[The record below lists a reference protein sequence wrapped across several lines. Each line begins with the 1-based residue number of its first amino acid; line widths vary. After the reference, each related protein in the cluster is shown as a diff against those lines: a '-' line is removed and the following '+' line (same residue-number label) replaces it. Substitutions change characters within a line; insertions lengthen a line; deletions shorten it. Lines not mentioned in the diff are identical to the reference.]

1 MSYRARSLSF
11 VAARRRI
18 LPLAGTAFSLIALVF
33 MRAAGAQSLPDQV
46 AQYTFEDGTADG
58 WTSFYDASAPTYS
71 TAATAAA
78 DPDGG
83 KGSLLTTVNYTS
95 GGGGGG
101 PALQLT
107 ALNLV
112 PGATYSITGYVML
125 TAGEAASDANFSVQ
139 RVDSGCSSSSPCYDT
154 VGGNSAYQVPVTA
167 TSWAKIGGTYTV
179 STSATS
185 LLLYAQ
191 LSPSTVPTTP
201 QSFYLDD
208 VTITEIAGPPN
219 TGQQD
224 NSGITTNFE
233 DGGLDGWMSRG
244 PSTESVTNVPISSG
258 PAGETRGLYVTGR
271 TAAWNGAQISVENK
285 MYVGSQYSISVWV
298 MSPSGD
304 TLNLSL
310 QTTLTTNGTA
320 STSYPSIA
328 TVQAPAG
335 QWVQI
340 SVPRYTMANAY
351 DPAAGSAYLYV
362 QSNYTETG
370 AAAEQPFYI
379 TDFQL
384 QYLPPLVIQQN
395 IPSIYQTLAQ
405 YFPVG
410 AEIDSSDL
418 IGPHAQ
424 LLTKHFDSIVSGN
437 DMKWQ
442 FTEPTEGQFTFATA
456 DAEVKF
462 AQQHNMLVRGHNLV
476 WANGS
481 ETPSWVFLE
490 EDGKTPLSASNPADV
505 QLLTERIQN
514 HVKALVQHFGTAV
527 YVWDV
532 VNEPLDPSQP
542 DCLQHG
548 PFYQVLGPRY
558 IDIAL
563 EAAREYAPPGTQ
575 LFINEYGLAGQSR
588 LQCMVRLIRNLRRH
602 DVPLDGIGHEM
613 HTHIDYPPPSAEYH
627 SFELLHRLFPRLK
640 QQVTELDVS
649 VYASNDNTSNYGAN
663 GGSVPP
669 SLLAEQGWLYKG
681 YFGVFKALARRH
693 VLDAVTLWGMADDNT
708 WLDSF
713 PINRL
718 DEPLPFD
725 QLLQAKPAYW
735 GIVDPTQLP
744 GYGMTLALSGRT
756 GSPQSG
762 ETWTLTA
769 TNPGEGTA
777 YGTQIDGFYLRQVAG
792 RPCAVSVTPPSKYP
806 VVLGDV
812 AGGGMAS
819 AAFTVQFHCADPDHG
834 DSDQG
839 DHRGRDHGDHD
850 HGDRDDTGRD
860 DTPRF
865 VLWAPWTA
873 NVYEQGMLE
882 QKDLQP

>member
-1 MSYRARSLSF
+1 MSYRARSSLIRSVRRPALSI
-11 VAARRRI
+11 VA
-18 LPLAGTAFSLIALVF
+18 TAFALLAWALTRTV
-33 MRAAGAQSLPDQV
+33 GAQTLPAQV

-58 WTSFYDASAPTYS
+58 WSAFYDASAPTYS

-95 GGGGGG
+95 TGGGGG

-125 TAGEAASDANFSVQ
+125 TAGEAPSDANFTVQ
-139 RVDSGCSSSSPCYDT
+139 RIDSGCSSASPCYDT
-154 VGGNSAYQVPVTA
+154 VGGSSAYQTPVTA
-167 TSWAKIGGTYTV
+167 TSWTKIGGTYTV

-185 LLLYAQ
+185 LILYAQ
-191 LSPSTVPTTP
+191 LSPSTAPTAP

-208 VTITEIAGPPN
+208 VTLTEVAGPPN
-219 TGQQD
+219 SGQQD

-233 DGGLDGWMSRG
+233 DGGLDGWMARG
-244 PSTESVTNVPISSG
+244 PSTVVTNVPISNG
-258 PAGETRGLYVTGR
+258 PSGETRGLYVTGR
-271 TAAWNGAQISVENK
+271 TAAWNGAQISVEDK
-285 MYVGSQYSISVWV
+285 MYVGSQYAISLWV

-310 QTTLTTNGTA
+310 QTTLTASGTA
-320 STSYPSIA
+320 ATSYPSIA

-379 TDFQL
+379 ADFQL

-395 IPSIYQTLAQ
+395 IPSIYQTLAR

-442 FTEPTEGQFTFATA
+442 FTEPTEGNFTFATA

-462 AQQHNMLVRGHNLV
+462 AEQHNMLVRGHNLV

-505 QLLTERIQN
+505 QLLTQRIQN
-514 HVKALVQHFGTAV
+514 HIKALVQHFGTAV

-548 PFYQVLGPRY
+548 PFYKVLGPRY
-558 IDIAL
+558 IEIAL

-575 LFINEYGLAGQSR
+575 LFINEYGLASKSR
-588 LQCMVRLIRNLRRH
+588 LQCMIRLIRDLRRH

-613 HTHIDYPPPSAEYH
+613 HAHIDYPPPSAEYH
-627 SFELLHRLFPRLK
+627 SFEVLHRLFPRLK

-663 GGSVPP
+663 GGSVPAA
-669 SLLAEQGWLYKG
+669 LLAEQGWLYKG
-681 YFGVFKALARRH
+681 YFDVFKALARRH
-693 VLDAVTLWGMADDNT
+693 ALEAVTLWGMADDNT

-718 DEPLPFD
+718 DAPLPFD

-744 GYGMTLALSGRT
+744 GYGLTLALTGQSGSKR
-756 GSPQSG
+756 SG
-762 ETWTLTA
+762 ETWTITA

-777 YGTQIDGFYLRQVAG
+777 YGVQIDGLALRQVAG
-792 RPCAVSVTPPSKYP
+792 RPCRVSITPPSSYP

-819 AAFTVQFHCADPDHG
+819 ASFTVQFHCG
-834 DSDQG
+834 ERRR
-839 DHRGRDHGDHD
+839 RGRDFAGRGHD
-850 HGDRDDTGRD
+850 DRGHDDRGDREGDDA
-860 DTPRF
+860 PRF
-865 VLWAPWTA
+865 ILRAPWSA
-873 NVYEQGMLE
+873 NVYETGTLV
-882 QKDLQP
+882 QKDVQP

>member
-1 MSYRARSLSF
+1 MSYRARSLSLL
-11 VAARRRI
+11 AARRRI
-18 LPLAGTAFSLIALVF
+18 LAIAGAALSITALVLV
-33 MRAAGAQSLPDQV
+33 RSAGAQTLPYQV

-58 WTSFYDASAPTYS
+58 WTSFYDAATPAYS

-95 GGGGGG
+95 SGGGGG

-125 TAGEAASDANFSVQ
+125 TAGEAASDANFTVQ
-139 RVDSGCSSSSPCYDT
+139 RTDSSCGGTCYDT

-167 TSWAKIGGTYTV
+167 TSWAQIGGTYTV

-191 LSPSTVPTTP
+191 LSPSTTPTTP

-208 VTITEIAGPPN
+208 VVITEIAGPP
-219 TGQQD
+219 TSCQQANCD
-224 NSGITTNFE
+224 ITTNFE
-233 DGGLDGWMSRG
+233 DGGLDGWMARG
-244 PSTESVTNVPISSG
+244 PSTESVTNVPISNG

-271 TAAWNGAQISVENK
+271 TAAWNGAQISVEDK
-285 MYVGSQYSISVWV
+285 MYVGAQYSISVWV

-310 QTTLTTNGTA
+310 QTTLTSNGTA

-370 AAAEQPFYI
+370 TAAEQPFYI

-384 QYLPPLVIQQN
+384 QYLPPLVIQQG

-424 LLTKHFDSIVSGN
+424 LLAKHFDSIVSGN

-462 AQQHNMLVRGHNLV
+462 AQQHDMLVRGHNLV

-563 EAAREYAPPGTQ
+563 EAARQYAPPGTQ

-588 LQCMVRLIRNLRRH
+588 LQCMVRLIRSLRRH

-613 HTHIDYPPPSAEYH
+613 HTHIDYPPPSAEYR

-681 YFGVFKALARRH
+681 YFDVFKALARRH
-693 VLDAVTLWGMADDNT
+693 ALAAVTLWGMADDNT

-718 DEPLPFD
+718 DGPLPFD

-744 GYGMTLALSGRT
+744 GYGMTLSLSGRT

-777 YGTQIDGFYLRQVAG
+777 YGTQIDGLYLRQVAG

-806 VVLGDV
+806 VMLGDV

-819 AAFTVQFHCADPDHG
+819 ASFTVQFHCWDRDGSDHDGG
-834 DSDQG
+834 D
-839 DHRGRDHGDHD
+839 RD
-850 HGDRDDTGRD
+850 HGDRDHSDRD

-873 NVYEQGMLE
+873 NVYEHGTLL